1 MLLAVPLTSAEVRM
15 PDGRD
20 TYASQGYHLQVP
32 LLERQPMSPTI
43 RCRYTHKT
51 YVIVLVCAAI
61 LVTWSVARFPKH
73 KLWPYDRRTVPQRG
87 AANIFFIETTCAIED
102 VPWSGLRPRQ
112 ACAVESAVR
121 HNPGRPVYV
130 LHTCE
135 APILG
140 LSLPAGATAV
150 HVTLEE
156 FLRDTPLYTTLIE
169 YAALANSAWPVHHAS
184 DVMRVIAL
192 WKYGGLYLDLDFV
205 VLRNLSELGEDWAG
219 AEDNITVAN
228 SAMHMSAQPGSA
240 GQEMAEALIETLQ
253 TDFDG
258 QQWMYNGGG
267 HLTRLLFIRCNV
279 PSVVAMTNC
288 RGFRVLATE
297 LLFPVHYS
305 HWERYFWE
313 EEAEGVLADARNAY
327 AVHVWNKFSGEA
339 DIVPQNSA
347 YGMLARQ
354 NCPDSFSAAEGS
366 FG

>member
-15 PDGRD
+15 TDGRD
-20 TYASQGYHLQVP
+20 TYAPQGNHLQVP

-43 RCRYTHKT
+43 RCRYTRKT
-51 YVIVLVCAAI
+51 YVIVLLCAAI
-61 LVTWSVARFPKH
+61 LVTWSVASFPKH
-73 KLWPYDRRTVPQRG
+73 KLWPYDQRTVPQRG

-135 APILG
+135 APIWG

-228 SAMHMSAQPGSA
+228 SAMHMSARPGSA
-240 GQEMAEALIETLQ
+240 GQEMAKAFIETLQ

-279 PSVVAMTNC
+279 TSRRHMTLTRHQNRCYSLPVQLCTKSNLRLLRAQRPKKRRGGLDQSMLPSVSSRQQTGETKPGSIAQNLPSVQRLRLNN
-288 RGFRVLATE
+288 RVHSTW
-297 LLFPVHYS
+297 V
-305 HWERYFWE
+305 
-313 EEAEGVLADARNAY
+313 
-327 AVHVWNKFSGEA
+327 
-339 DIVPQNSA
+339 
-347 YGMLARQ
+347 
-354 NCPDSFSAAEGS
+354 
-366 FG
+366 